1 VTQLHF
7 DCFSGI
13 SGDMVLGALV
23 DAGLPFKELVRALKD
38 VPVQGYRLHSSQV
51 RRNDLHATKVDV
63 VIRDGF
69 RSPFSLHRIRRIIA
83 ASRVPETVKEQS
95 RDVFERLAKAEGL
108 AHRIKPSDVL
118 FHEVGVVD
126 SFVDVIGSLLA
137 CHLLG
142 VKRFTASAVNVGS
155 GTIDSSHGK
164 LPVPAP
170 AVAAMARGIPIYS
183 AGPARELTTPTGIA
197 LLRTLVEKF
206 VPLPLMCPTAIGYG
220 AGAADTGDWPNL
232 LRIFVADVVTTSG
245 AESETIVHV
254 ETNLDDLNP
263 QTYDM
268 LIERLFAAGAV
279 DVTLTPVIMKQGRPG
294 IVLAA
299 LASPAQ
305 AQRVADVILRDT
317 STLGVRMQEMS
328 RRILPRTME
337 QVRTR
342 DGSVRVKVAD
352 LGQGRSK
359 AAPEYAD
366 CKRIAQRTG
375 RPVREIMEEAALAF
389 HKGKSERAKVKR

>member
-1 VTQLHF
+1 MT
-7 DCFSGI
+7 
-13 SGDMVLGALV
+13 LGALV

-38 VPVQGYRLHSSQV
+38 VPVQGYRLHSAQV
-51 RRNDLHATKVDV
+51 KRGDLHATKVDV
-63 VIRDGF
+63 VIRHGF
-69 RSPFSLHRIRRIIA
+69 RSPFSLRRIRRIIV
-83 ASRVPETVKEQS
+83 ASRVPATVKEQS
-95 RDVFERLAKAEGL
+95 REVFERLAKAEGL
-108 AHRIKPSDVL
+108 AHRVKPSEVL

-126 SFVDVIGSLLA
+126 SFVDVIGSLLG

-142 VKRFTASAVNVGS
+142 VKRITASAVNLGS
-155 GTIDSSHGK
+155 GMIDSSHGK
-164 LPVPAP
+164 LPAPGP

-197 LLRTLVEKF
+197 LLRTLAEEF
-206 VPLPLMCPTAIGYG
+206 VPLPLMCPTAIGHG
-220 AGAADTGDWPNL
+220 AGAADTGEWPNV
-232 LRIFVADVVTTSG
+232 LRVFVADVVTASG
-245 AESETIVHV
+245 AESETIVHI
-254 ETNLDDLNP
+254 ETNLDDLIP
-263 QTYDM
+263 QAYDTIM
-268 LIERLFAAGAV
+268 ERLFAAGAV

-328 RRILPRTME
+328 RRILPRRIE
-337 QVRTR
+337 QVRTPH
-342 DGSVRVKVAD
+342 GPVRVKVAD

-366 CKRIAQRTG
+366 CKRIAQHTG
-375 RPVREIMEEAALAF
+375 RPVREIMEEAILAF
-389 HKGKSERAKVKR
+389 SRDKEKGKREKG